1 MNGFVTKS
9 VFAKIY
15 GCGVSY
21 VTKLKDQK
29 RIVLS
34 EDGKLVN
41 VEASLRLI
49 ETTGDPSKVGVRDR
63 WNAYRDGK
71 EVATPEKPV
80 SDVPGSKPAG
90 RFVSDEQESAYH
102 KARTEREQVEA
113 ELKKLELAK
122 QKGLIAVVEPIVKA
136 VVDTHMAARTAL
148 MQIPERLT
156 QQIAPETDPAKV
168 HTLITEECERICCA
182 MEKSVTGLIDK
193 HLSGEVHA

>member
-9 VFAKIY
+9 VFAQIY

-34 EDGKLVN
+34 ENGKLVN

-49 ETTGDPSKVGVRDR
+49 EATGDPSKVGVRDR

-71 EVATPEKPV
+71 QVDIPANPAPEAPKNKQK
-80 SDVPGSKPAG
+80 SRLIGEEPGG
-90 RFVSDEQESAYH
+90 DYH
-102 KARTEREQVEA
+102 QARTEREQAEA

-122 QKGLIAVVEPIVKA
+122 QRGLIAVVEPIVKA
-136 VVDTHMAARTAL
+136 VVDTHMTARAAL

-156 QQIAPETDPAKV
+156 QQIAPVTDPVTV
-168 HTLITEECERICCA
+168 HTLITAECEKICST
-182 MEKSVTGLIDK
+182 MEKTVAELIEK
-193 HLSGEVHA
+193 HLSGEMHA

>member
-34 EDGKLVN
+34 EDGKQVN

-49 ETTGDPSKVGVRDR
+49 EATGDPSKVGVRDR

-71 EVATPEKPV
+71 EIMLPEKPV
-80 SDVPGSKPAG
+80 SEAPKNKPVSP
-90 RFVSDEQESAYH
+90 FVSDEQESDYH
-102 KARTEREQVEA
+102 QARADRERAEA
-113 ELKKLELAK
+113 ELKKIELAK
-122 QKGLIAVVEPIVKA
+122 QRGLIAMVEPIVKA

-156 QQIAPETDPAKV
+156 QQIAAETDPAKV
-168 HTLITEECERICCA
+168 HALITDECEKICST
-182 MEKSVTGLIDK
+182 MEKTVSELIEK
-193 HLSGEVHA
+193 HLSGEDHA

>member
-9 VFAKIY
+9 VFAQIY

-49 ETTGDPSKVGVRDR
+49 ESTGDPSKTGVRDR
-63 WNAYRDGK
+63 WNDYRGGK
-71 EVATPEKPV
+71 QGITTEKPASEAPKTKPV
-80 SDVPGSKPAG
+80 S
-90 RFVSDEQESAYH
+90 RFIKDEPESDYQR
-102 KARTEREQVEA
+102 ARAEREGAEA

-122 QKGLIAVVEPIVKA
+122 QRGLIAVVEPIIKA
-136 VVDTHMAARTAL
+136 VIDTHMAARMAL

-168 HTLITEECERICCA
+168 HTLITEECERICNTL
-182 MEKSVTGLIDK
+182 EKNVTGLVEK
-193 HLSGEVHA
+193 HLSGE